1 MKIIE
6 PMNEREEM
14 LTATIEKVAIPSP
27 DQPQAVPSPSAT
39 RRRWL
44 AAAVLLAACGGFYA
58 LGLHRYLRWDYL
70 RAHLDV
76 WQAQV
81 RQDPLPALLLFFI
94 VYTAVTA
101 LSLPVATPLSLV
113 AGVLF
118 GRWLGTG
125 VVSLASTLGATGAF
139 LTSRYLL
146 RDWVQ
151 RRFGTRL
158 ERLNQGVDK
167 DGAYYLLTLRLVPVF
182 PFFLINLGMGLTRM
196 GVWRYTWV
204 SLIGMLP
211 GTFLYINAAWELG
224 AVDSPKDVLSPS
236 VLVSLALLGIVPLA
250 LRKLLP
256 LLSRRK

>member
-1 MKIIE
+1 M
-6 PMNEREEM
+6 
-14 LTATIEKVAIPSP
+14 
-27 DQPQAVPSPSAT
+27 
-39 RRRWL
+39 

-125 VVSLASTLGATGAF
+125 VVSLASTLGATLAF
-139 LTSRYLL
+139 LSSRYLL

-151 RRFGTRL
+151 HRFGARL
-158 ERLNQGVDK
+158 RNLNEGVEK
-167 DGAYYLLTLRLVPVF
+167 DGAYYLFTLRLVPAV
-182 PFFLINLGMGLTRM
+182 PFFLINLGMGLTPMRA
-196 GVWRYTWV
+196 RTFALV
-204 SLIGMLP
+204 SWMGMLP
-211 GTFLYINAAWELG
+211 GTFLYVYAGRELG
-224 AVDSPKDVLSPS
+224 RVQSPRD
-236 VLVSLALLGIVPLA
+236 LVSPGVLIALALLGLVPLVF
-250 LRKLLP
+250 RKILQWVG
-256 LLSRRK
+256 RRRTNQ